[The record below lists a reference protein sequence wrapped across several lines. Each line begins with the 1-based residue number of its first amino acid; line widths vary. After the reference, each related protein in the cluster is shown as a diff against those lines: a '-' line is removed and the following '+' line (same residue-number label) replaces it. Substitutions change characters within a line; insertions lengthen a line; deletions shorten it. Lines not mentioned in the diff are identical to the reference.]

1 MSFRIFFQLK
11 NIRFLLYPFYCA
23 LYDNPL
29 NKAQF
34 YESIYLFLF
43 FFFFNLYSLK
53 SNCALFSRFMSNEF
67 LLLQKIISIKKK
79 KKKINTATLY
89 FRARNNACYERF
101 HSYL

>member
-43 FFFFNLYSLK
+43 FFFSIYTLK

-79 KKKINTATLY
+79 KKN
-89 FRARNNACYERF
+89 
-101 HSYL
+101 